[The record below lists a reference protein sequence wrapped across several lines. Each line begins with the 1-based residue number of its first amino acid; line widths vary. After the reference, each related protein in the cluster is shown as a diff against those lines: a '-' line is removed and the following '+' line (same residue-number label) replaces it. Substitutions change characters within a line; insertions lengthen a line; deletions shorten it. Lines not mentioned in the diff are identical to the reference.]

1 MRRTLRGAV
10 GVVLAIGAV
19 LPAWPASAQSTRP
32 NLWYQS
38 SPTQWNQSSP
48 IRKVQYEAP
57 VVLHEA
63 HSRLEEMKVEL
74 ALLSDIATFPYYIGA
89 RATGDTLALRG
100 YVPNDMVRQR
110 VLEIAR
116 RSTFLTVK
124 DELKAQKNLSLR
136 PSLRPAE
143 TLQEEGMEM
152 LRKKLGEPARQM
164 TLTARPNGIVVLK
177 GRIDSVESKVEISR
191 LFRQL
196 SGCFGIVNELIV
208 EQVLRDGQRVVQ
220 VTRDGT
226 MLVAPSALGLEP
238 EMISTPSSIPAV
250 VKPTPLPETHTPTY
264 LPDKTSS
271 ASTTVK
277 PMVLPSP
284 RPTLPPPTPLPR
296 RGLDAQ
302 DGELRLPNPSKPAN
316 GQPKATPENQGTS
329 LEALIPPQLPTKWSQ
344 PATNRKSQEVKR
356 QASPTATTLS
366 GTQAKIPTVPSSP
379 IRWIDTK
386 KPTPTAA
393 TTLPGT
399 QAKEPTVLTSPSRWA
414 DTKKPTLTADV
425 KKPTPTVASK
435 KLSPTVFAE
444 SHPATADMSWHSPK
458 GSEEAEQNTPV
469 ATQKPEM
476 PSRIT
481 PPSPSVAPSRRWP
494 PAYESHSSHSSESNG
509 RPGLITFDDDPPPA
523 PKPSVVPMGS
533 AHPIIPSNLQRQVKS
548 VCGGQARDVA
558 VEVQRDGAVLVK
570 VKVPNQFVESQLTK
584 KILAIPEMTSPKVR
598 LMMDVG
604 P

>member
-1 MRRTLRGAV
+1 MRRTLQSAV

-19 LPAWPASAQSTRP
+19 LPALPASAQSTRQP
-32 NLWYQS
+32 LWYQS
-38 SPTQWNQSSP
+38 SSTQWNRSSP
-48 IRKVQYEAP
+48 IRKVQYEGA
-57 VVLHEA
+57 VVLHEG

-74 ALLSDIATFPYYIGA
+74 ALLSDIATFPYYLGA
-89 RATGDTLALRG
+89 RAVGDSLAIRG
-100 YVPNDMVRQR
+100 FVPNEMVRQR

-116 RSTFLTVK
+116 RSTFLTVT

-196 SGCFGIVNELIV
+196 AGCFGIVNELIV

-238 EMISTPSSIPAV
+238 ETISTPSSIPAV
-250 VKPTPLPETHTPTY
+250 VKPTPLPETPNPTY
-264 LPDKTSS
+264 SSDKTSS
-271 ASTTVK
+271 SSTATK
-277 PMVLPSP
+277 PMVLPPP

-302 DGELRLPNPSKPAN
+302 DGELRLPNLSPPAN
-316 GQPKATPENQGTS
+316 GQPKAAPEKQGTS
-329 LEALIPPQLPTKWSQ
+329 LEALTPPQLPTKWSQ
-344 PATNRKSQEVKR
+344 PVTSGKSQGENR
-356 QASPTATTLS
+356 QAPSTATTPAE
-366 GTQAKIPTVPSSP
+366 TQDKTPTVLSSP
-379 IRWIDTK
+379 IRWVDTK
-386 KPTPTAA
+386 KSAS
-393 TTLPGT
+393 TTD
-399 QAKEPTVLTSPSRWA
+399 S
-414 DTKKPTLTADV
+414 KKPNATAS
-425 KKPTPTVASK
+425 SK
-435 KLSPTVFAE
+435 KSAPAIFAE
-444 SHPATADMSWHSPK
+444 SHPKTADMSWHAPK
-458 GSEEAEQNTPV
+458 GSEESQQEPTI

-476 PSRIT
+476 PSRST
-481 PPSPSVAPSRRWP
+481 KPPSPANVSASRRWP
-494 PAYESHSSHSSESNG
+494 PAYESHASHSSESNG
-509 RPGLITFDDDPPPA
+509 RPGLITFDDDPPAMPKA
-523 PKPSVVPMGS
+523 PVVPMGS
-533 AHPIIPSNLQRQVKS
+533 ALSVIPSHLQRQVQS
-548 VCGGQARDVA
+548 VCGRQAREVA
-558 VEVQRDGAVLVK
+558 VEVQRDGAILVK
-570 VKVPNQFVESQLTK
+570 VKVPNPSVESQLTK

>member
-10 GVVLAIGAV
+10 GVVLAIGAL
-19 LPAWPASAQSTRP
+19 LPAWPASAQSTRQP
-32 NLWYQS
+32 LWYQS
-38 SPTQWNQSSP
+38 SPTQWNRSSP

-74 ALLSDIATFPYYIGA
+74 ALLSDIAAFPYYLGA

-100 YVPNDMVRQR
+100 FVPNDMVRQR

-116 RSTFLTVK
+116 RSTFLTVT

-238 EMISTPSSIPAV
+238 EKISTPSSIPAV
-250 VKPTPLPETHTPTY
+250 VKPTPLPETPTPTY
-264 LPDKTSS
+264 LPDKTS
-271 ASTTVK
+271 ATSTAAK

-302 DGELRLPNPSKPAN
+302 DGELRLPNPSKPTN
-316 GQPKATPENQGTS
+316 GQPKATPGNQGTS
-329 LEALIPPQLPTKWSQ
+329 LEALTPPQLPTKWSQ

-356 QASPTATTLS
+356 QTSPTATTPS
-366 GTQAKIPTVPSSP
+366 GTQDKTPTVLSSP

-393 TTLPGT
+393 TTPSGT
-399 QAKEPTVLTSPSRWA
+399 QAKIPTVLTSPNRWA
-414 DTKKPTLTADV
+414 DTKKPTPTADV
-425 KKPTPTVASK
+425 KKS
-435 KLSPTVFAE
+435 SPAAFAE
-444 SHPATADMSWHSPK
+444 SHPATADMSWHRPR
-458 GSEEAEQNTPV
+458 GSEESEQNTSV

-481 PPSPSVAPSRRWP
+481 TPPSPTSVSPSRRWP

-509 RPGLITFDDDPPPA
+509 RPGLITFDDDPPA
-523 PKPSVVPMGS
+523 MPKLPVVPMGS
-533 AHPIIPSNLQRQVKS
+533 AHPVIPSNLQRQVKS
-548 VCGGQARDVA
+548 VCGRQARDVA

-570 VKVPNQFVESQLTK
+570 VKVPNQSVEGQLTK